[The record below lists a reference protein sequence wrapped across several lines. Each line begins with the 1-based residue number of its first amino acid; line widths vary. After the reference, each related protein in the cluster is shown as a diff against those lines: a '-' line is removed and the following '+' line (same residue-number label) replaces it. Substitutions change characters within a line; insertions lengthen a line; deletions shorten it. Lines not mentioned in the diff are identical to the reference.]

1 MTAQAWTVLATG
13 FAAGVLVGLLL
24 GALWL
29 SRHYRKR
36 GPQ

>member
-13 FAAGVLVGLLL
+13 FAAGFLVGLVL

-29 SRHYRKR
+29 SRRKR